1 MVDLALEENKT
12 IIYRYFDQVINQG
25 KLAVVD
31 ELVAP
36 GFIEHKPTPG
46 QSPGREGLKQLI
58 PLFHAAFPDAQ
69 TGIEDIIAEGDK
81 VAVRSVTRATH
92 TGPMMGLE
100 PTGRRV
106 EYSGVDIFRIA
117 NGQIVEHW
125 WERDHL
131 TMMRQLGL
139 IA

>member
-1 MVDLALEENKT
+1 VDLTLEENKT

-36 GFIEHKPTPG
+36 DFIEHKPAPG
-46 QSPGREGLKQLI
+46 QAPGREGLKQLI

-69 TGIEDIIAEGDK
+69 TVIGDIIAEGDK
-81 VAVRSVTRATH
+81 VVVRSVTRATH

-106 EYSGVDIFRIA
+106 EYSGIDIFWLT

-131 TMMRQLGL
+131 TMMQQLGL
-139 IA
+139 LA